1 MPRVVLEVE
10 EIPTQKLFIFLAELM
25 TSVAIEQ
32 FGYFIRCTE
41 REREIPHTLFC
52 TDSTDGGWWEAHTSF
67 VRMADVWL
75 LTIVTATILV
85 SVYAVERGIK

>member
-41 REREIPHTLFC
+41 REREKSFTHYFARTVQTVGGGRHTQIC
-52 TDSTDGGWWEAHTSF
+52 SNG
-67 VRMADVWL
+67 
-75 LTIVTATILV
+75 
-85 SVYAVERGIK
+85 